1 MTKPENADEGFDSS
15 VCYPDCWI
23 FDENRR
29 RYKTDE
35 KGRSTGGPIWREHW
49 VKVEIV
55 GETSRSWI
63 TNYYDRKVPKK
74 GGRGYAF
81 SEEDI
86 DRMAFVEQRHAIGEA
101 VKYCTDYETL
111 RRIAEAVGYSG

>member
-1 MTKPENADEGFDSS
+1 MSTQSNEGLGPSR
-15 VCYPDCWI
+15 CYPDCWI

-35 KGRSTGGPIWREHW
+35 KGRSIGGPIWREHW
-49 VKVEIV
+49 VKVKIV
-55 GETSRSWI
+55 GETRRSWV

-86 DRMAFVEQRHAIGEA
+86 DRMAFIEQRRRIGEA
-101 VKYCTDYETL
+101 VGYCTDYETL
-111 RRIAEAVGYSG
+111 KRIADMVGYAG

>member
-29 RYKTDE
+29 RYKVDD
-35 KGRSTGGPIWREHW
+35 KGRSIGGPIWREHW

-63 TNYYDRKVPKK
+63 TNYFGRKVPKK

-81 SEEDI
+81 CEADI
-86 DRMAFVEQRHAIGEA
+86 DRMAFVEQRRQIGEA
-101 VKYCTDYETL
+101 VKQCTDYETL
-111 RRIAEAVGYSG
+111 KRVADAVGYSG